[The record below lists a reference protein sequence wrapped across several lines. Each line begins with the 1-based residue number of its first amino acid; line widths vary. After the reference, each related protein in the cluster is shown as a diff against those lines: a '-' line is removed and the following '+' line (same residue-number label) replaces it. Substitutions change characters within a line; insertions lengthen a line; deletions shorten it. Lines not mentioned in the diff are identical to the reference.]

1 MASEDMMDKTIN
13 AILTAMIGIILLA
26 SAFIP
31 TVVEQISTL
40 TGDNLAKYQPL
51 LYLIVTITI
60 ISIII
65 GVIKMYTNDNGER

>member
-1 MASEDMMDKTIN
+1 MDRTIT

-31 TVVEQISTL
+31 TVVDQIDAL
-40 TGDNLAKYQPL
+40 VDYKQYQPL